1 MIYNMYAV
9 QDVMV
14 GFNAP
19 FIMVNENVAKR
30 EYANFLKSQKCT
42 NPTDMR
48 LFKVGT
54 FDDATGTIVGIVP
67 EQFVGGGSEDGSL

>member
-1 MIYNMYAV
+1 MYAM
-9 QDVMV
+9 QDTLI

-19 FIMVNENVAKR
+19 FIMVNEQVAKR
-30 EYANFLKSQKCT
+30 EYSNFLKSPKCK

-54 FDDATGTIVGIVP
+54 FDDVTGTIVGIIP
-67 EQFVGGGSEDGSL
+67 EQIMGGGDNEGNI

>member
-1 MIYNMYAV
+1 MIYNLYSI

-19 FIMVNENVAKR
+19 FVMVNEAVAKR
-30 EYANFLKSQKCT
+30 EYANWLKTQK

-54 FDDATGTIVGIVP
+54 FDDSTGTLIGIVP
-67 EQFVGGGSEDGSL
+67 ECIVGGGNEDGEI